1 MAGFALNLSG
11 LDNLTKRLTS
21 LENNLRIE
29 VAAEMSAST
38 LRIETK
44 AKRNAPVN
52 LGTLRQ
58 SIHSI
63 SDTGGLTHRVIA
75 SASYAPYVEFGTGGK
90 VSVPAGYEDYALQF
104 KGKGTGTLEDFIQ
117 ALIVWVKRK
126 GLAGNYQAK
135 TYDISTRKASKITR
149 KGGKSQQMSED
160 FDVAFA
166 IMLKILKKGIN
177 PQPFL
182 LPAYDAEKVN
192 LVKKIKNALDN
203 VKS

>member
-11 LDNLTKRLTS
+11 LDNLTKRINS
-21 LENNLRIE
+21 IESNLRIE
-29 VAAEMSAST
+29 VAAEMSASA

-90 VSVPAGYEDYALQF
+90 VSIPAGYEDFAVQF
-104 KGKGTGTLEDFIQ
+104 KGKGSGTLEDLIQ
-117 ALIVWVKRK
+117 ALTVWVKRK
-126 GLAGNYQAK
+126 GLAGTYQA
-135 TYDISTRKASKITR
+135 TAYDISSKKASKIKRTGSA
-149 KGGKSQQMSED
+149 KAKKSED
-160 FDVAFA
+160 EKLARFLAF
-166 IMLKILKKGIN
+166 KILKNGLRA
-177 PQPFL
+177 QPFL
-182 LPAYDAEKVN
+182 IPAYEEEKPILFN
-192 LVKKIKNALDN
+192 KLKKLLNA
-203 VKS
+203 